1 MPTLIPIGA
10 PRPQHS
16 SPSDRVPPRARSVV
30 LTSVCLCVRA
40 RVCWHVGVC
49 AYGVRVRKNNRAWND
64 AEASEDGSSVVALV
78 EGYDYIWTSSDS
90 AASWTPRAGTLRAC
104 CTRTKDA
111 ESAHY
116 RAVLHAQTR
125 HTLLSDATHSAVRR
139 DTLCCRHTLLSTH
152 SAVDTLCC
160 RHTLLSALTLPAPCL
175 ADPLLW
181 RLRMLGQKSKLGRL
195 SPCLQ
200 TEAGAGGGCVVCACL
215 QHTGRAPLPTDP
227 VPRVRV
233 YTHVG
238 PGAQGQ

>member
-1 MPTLIPIGA
+1 MRVLRVREKVCIPKLRVVYCDATNKCSLVTTLIPIGA

-125 HTLLSDATHSAVRR
+125 HTLLSDATHSAV

-152 SAVDTLCC
+152 SAVGPHPP
-160 RHTLLSALTLPAPCL
+160 R
-175 ADPLLW
+175 
-181 RLRMLGQKSKLGRL
+181 
-195 SPCLQ
+195 
-200 TEAGAGGGCVVCACL
+200 
-215 QHTGRAPLPTDP
+215 PLPRRPFTLAS
-227 VPRVRV
+227 
-233 YTHVG
+233 THVG
-238 PGAQGQ
+238 PEKQAWQTVAMSADGSRCGGGLCCVCLLAAYGARAAAY